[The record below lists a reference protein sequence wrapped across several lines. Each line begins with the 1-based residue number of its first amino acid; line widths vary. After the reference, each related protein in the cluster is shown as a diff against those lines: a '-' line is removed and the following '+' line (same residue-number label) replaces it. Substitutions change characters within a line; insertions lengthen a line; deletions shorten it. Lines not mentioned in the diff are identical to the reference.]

1 MTAGATAAPAVI
13 ASAAKHQS
21 GSGVKFERTVL
32 PGGTRVLTESMT
44 EVRSVAL
51 GFWVGVGSRDEPS
64 ELQGATH
71 FLEHLL
77 FKGTEAHSAKD
88 IAEAFDA
95 VGGEAN
101 AFSAKEYTCFH
112 GRILDRDAPM
122 AMELLADMLRR
133 PMLRPEDVES
143 ERNVILEELAMH
155 EDTPED
161 LVHDLFSQALFGEHP
176 LGREVMGTSETVRA
190 ISRDDLA
197 SFHEQRYQS
206 SNIVVAAAG
215 SVGHEQI
222 IEWLTAEFGPDG
234 PAFSP
239 RVPAPTAA
247 ANRVTVVGR
256 PTEQTHIVVGGLGYS
271 RNDPARFAWGVLD
284 NLLGC
289 GTSSRLF
296 QQVRESRGL
305 AYSVFSYRN
314 MYSETGDWAVYAGT
328 APANVPRLLEVVMT
342 ELDELVEKG
351 ATKEELERAKGAT
364 EGGMVMALEDP
375 ASRMSRLG
383 KSELVGAEILS
394 TDEIIARVEA
404 VTLDEVARVA
414 HELLAPERRVLTVL
428 GPFSHSDFR
437 GWQ

>member
-1 MTAGATAAPAVI
+1 MR
-13 ASAAKHQS
+13 
-21 GSGVKFERTVL
+21 FERTVL
-32 PGGTRVLTESMT
+32 PGGTRVLTESMS

-51 GFWVGVGSRDEPS
+51 GFWVGVGSRDEPP

-77 FKGTEAHSAKD
+77 FKGTESHGARE

-112 GRILDRDAPM
+112 ARILDRDAPM

-133 PMLRPEDVES
+133 PVLRPEDVDS

-161 LVHDLFSQALFGEHP
+161 LVHDVFSQTLFGDHP
-176 LGREVMGTSETVRA
+176 LGREVMGTSQTVRA
-190 ISRDDLA
+190 ITPGDLRR
-197 SFHEQRYQS
+197 FHSERYRS

-215 SVGHEQI
+215 RVEHNDILDWVFS
-222 IEWLTAEFGPDG
+222 EFGPEG
-234 PAFSP
+234 PPPPP
-239 RVPAPTAA
+239 RIPAPQVPA
-247 ANRVTVVGR
+247 NRLRVVHR
-256 PTEQTHIVVGGLGYS
+256 STEQTHVVLGGIGYA
-271 RNDPARFAWGVLD
+271 RNHPARFAWGVLD

-314 MYSETGDWAVYAGT
+314 MYSETGDWAIYAGT
-328 APANVPRLLEVVMT
+328 APSNVPRLLDVVLT
-342 ELDELVEKG
+342 ELDELVAKG

-394 TDEIIARVEA
+394 TDDIMARVEA
-404 VTLDEVARVA
+404 VTLEQVAEVANS
-414 HELLAPERRVLTVL
+414 LLAPATRVLTVL
-428 GPFSHSDFR
+428 GPFSDSDFS
-437 GWQ
+437 GWL